1 MEKISEIIQMKT
13 AILQLQQQTL
23 EIQTVLVRLR
33 EIFEKLFLQQSE
45 AQAPDEIPDL
55 STRAAED
62 TGASGNS
69 EQLQDF
75 GSHQGSSQDP
85 CSQLGDSVPLQD
97 PRASLSATT
106 LQVTCTPAQ
115 PQADGGS
122 AQPQGNNASLQAA
135 DLEKGEKRKE
145 KTDDTLTSTHEGLP
159 SILSKGLWL
168 FPGEFEILSGCK
180 KSKHWKKSIYVDME
194 ELKKSDKK
202 TAVHSCLSC
211 RASYCEL
218 HIQAHRESE
227 ALRRHVLVE
236 PYEELQEKPVANTQA
251 ASQKR
256 NHSGKQK
263 QTSSSRPKK
272 HLKQNE
278 QDFTSESESWS
289 TTHDYF
295 SFSSPGSLEDLDLA
309 VNSSHSG
316 HPTRKKP
323 DVLDS
328 SSHAVKSKPQKPVK
342 KNPGGSKKLSQSE
355 VYDLISS
362 RNELP
367 IICKGK
373 TGVLHKD
380 KLATKGEP
388 SIYFQGG
395 WLFPGEFEILSG
407 NAAAKHWKKSICLNV
422 MELNKQFKALLSD
435 SSACFPR
442 ITLFTLIEE
451 NKLKCELQEV
461 RKELLEVQSH
471 LNLICFLK
479 LSVTSDSIAG
489 TSSFTLAQCTAASP
503 RNTPGSFNI
512 RTSERAA
519 WQCGPCVSPA
529 ALSDRTARGCVTSRQ
544 TKSELTFVISL
555 AGTFDARFPECRRLI
570 SLKRTL
576 RNVYPLLSTADTL
589 IAV

>member
-1 MEKISEIIQMKT
+1 MDTDASSESLFGCPMCDELFVEPVSIPCGHTFCENCLSTFWEWSYKAEGYT
-13 AILQLQQQTL
+13 CPFCGDLFNPKPHTYRNVVAAEAVELLKNT
-23 EIQTVLVRLR
+23 RLR
-33 EIFEKLFLQQSE
+33 CEEEERL
-45 AQAPDEIPDL
+45 
-55 STRAAED
+55 TAAED
-62 TGASGNS
+62 VACDVCPGARYKAVQS
-69 EQLQDF
+69 
-75 GSHQGSSQDP
+75 
-85 CSQLGDSVPLQD
+85 C
-97 PRASLSATT
+97 
-106 LQVTCTPAQ
+106 VTC
-115 PQADGGS
+115 
-122 AQPQGNNASLQAA
+122 L
-135 DLEKGEKRKE
+135 
-145 KTDDTLTSTHEGLP
+145 
-159 SILSKGLWL
+159 
-168 FPGEFEILSGCK
+168 
-180 KSKHWKKSIYVDME
+180 
-194 ELKKSDKK
+194 
-202 TAVHSCLSC
+202 
-211 RASYCEL
+211 ASYCGT
-218 HIQAHRESE
+218 HIRPHLESE
-227 ALRRHVLVE
+227 ALRTHKLTEPIQNLQWRVCEQHRKPLELFCRTDSKYICALCVVSGHQGHTLKIAVE
-236 PYEELQEKPVANTQA
+236 DRPVANTQA

-461 RKELLEVQSH
+461 RKELLESC
-471 LNLICFLK
+471 LPN
-479 LSVTSDSIAG
+479 
-489 TSSFTLAQCTAASP
+489 
-503 RNTPGSFNI
+503 NTPGNAKGRSLVKC
-512 RTSERAA
+512 RK
-519 WQCGPCVSPA
+519 
-529 ALSDRTARGCVTSRQ
+529 RQ
-544 TKSELTFVISL
+544 KVN
-555 AGTFDARFPECRRLI
+555 GR
-570 SLKRTL
+570 K
-576 RNVYPLLSTADTL
+576 
-589 IAV
+589 